1 MKKNIL
7 SKKIITVAAIV
18 LLSLLLQFSFAIA
31 QDFPRGI
38 HLSWQN
44 DPATTMTV
52 MWRSEPG
59 AEGTLEYGIDSNYTH
74 SLESEIKSY
83 KFGRTEVCWHIVEI
97 IGLEPDTTYHYKVST
112 SEPWES
118 EDYTFKTALP
128 KWDKSAFKFAV
139 MCDAQGGYDN
149 QREIF
154 KKVKEENVDFILYL
168 GDFTDTGNQQEWDV
182 WFGTGEGVLEEVPLM
197 GVHGNHEGDQKTYWE
212 QFAFPG
218 NERWYSMDYGNT
230 HFMFLLAAS
239 EPLAAE
245 QRPWILKDLRE
256 NNNTWTIAMGHIPIY
271 SAGLNHGESQYLMDH
286 WLDIFEKY
294 GVDIYFGAHNHVYE
308 RTWPIKNGS
317 INREGI
323 THITHGPSGDKFYT
337 VGERW
342 WTAEYLENTPMYSI
356 YNVEG
361 SIINAK
367 AKDINAKVVDEFTI
381 EHPYF

>member
-31 QDFPRGI
+31 KDFPRGI
-38 HLSWQN
+38 HMSWQN

-59 AEGTLEYGIDSNYTH
+59 SEGTVEYGIGSEYTH
-74 SLESEIKSY
+74 SIGSESFNY
-83 KFGRTEVCWHIVEI
+83 KFGRTEVCWHTAEI
-97 IGLEPDTTYHYKVST
+97 TGLEPNTTYHYRVKT

-139 MCDAQGGYDN
+139 LCDAQGGYDN
-149 QREIF
+149 QTEIF
-154 KKVKEENVDFILYL
+154 KKVKEEDVDFILYL
-168 GDFTDTGNQQEWDV
+168 GDFTDTGNQEEWDI
-182 WFGTGEGVLEEVPLM
+182 WFGTGEGVLENVTLM
-197 GVHGNHEGDQKTYWE
+197 GIHGNHEGDRDTYWN
-212 QFAFPG
+212 QFAFPN
-218 NERWYSMDYGNT
+218 NERWYSIDYGNVHFAFLHT
-230 HFMFLLAAS
+230 HTQDYV
-239 EPLAAE
+239 AE
-245 QRPWILKDLRE
+245 QRPWLLQDLRE
-256 NNNTWTIAMGHIPIY
+256 NNNTWTIAMGHKPVY
-271 SAGLNHGESQYLMDH
+271 SSVLEKPEYQFLIDY
-286 WLDIFEKY
+286 WVDIFEKY
-294 GVDIYFGAHNHVYE
+294 GVDLYFSGHNHCYE

-337 VGERW
+337 VGNQW
-342 WTAEYLENTPMYSI
+342 WSAVIKPKTPMYSI
-356 YNVEG
+356 YSVEG
-361 SIINAK
+361 SLIKVQAR
-367 AKDINAKVVDEFTI
+367 DIDGRVVDEFSL

>member
-74 SLESEIKSY
+74 SLESEINSY

-112 SEPWES
+112 SEPWQS
-118 EDYTFKTALP
+118 EDHTFKTALS

-168 GDFTDTGNQQEWDV
+168 GDFTDTGNQQEWDD

-294 GVDIYFGAHNHVYE
+294 SVDMYFGAHNHVYE
-308 RTWPIKNGS
+308 RTWPIKGGS

-342 WTAEYLENTPMYSI
+342 WTAEYLENAPMYSI
-356 YNVEG
+356 YSVEG
-361 SIINAK
+361 SLIKAQAK
-367 AKDINAKVVDEFTI
+367 TIDGTVVDTFEV